1 MYITINNIIGVDLSY
16 PINSRKEIAVISML
30 SDNVQYEMR
39 GREPFKLK
47 LMGGSEKQILNK
59 TYTSRELSALVKR
72 KIILTDL
79 NNDPQIIKRN
89 KLSKITDMVFNLDKL
104 DNTNNLENGRPSN
117 TLFTCYVSSSEDF
130 MCFEPKTTQYKKLK
144 NEKIVS
150 LTLRIMDQNNNI
162 ITNGPGTTVIIF
174 SLKLV
179 LTLLTILTPT
189 KNSLRFAWIMEFL
202 TIL

>member
-39 GREPFKLK
+39 EREPFKLK
-47 LMGGSEKQILNK
+47 LMGGSEKQVLNK
-59 TYTSRELSALVKR
+59 TYTSRELNALVKR
-72 KIILTDL
+72 KIILTNL

-104 DNTNNLENGRPSN
+104 DNTDNLENGRPSN
-117 TLFTCYVSSSEDF
+117 TLFTCYMSSSEDF
-130 MCFEPKTTQYKKLK
+130 MRFEPKTIQYKKLK

-189 KNSLRFAWIMEFL
+189 KNPLGFAWIMEFL